1 MSIRSV
7 HIVRRYGPVGGME
20 RYVWE
25 LTHSLVKLGQP
36 VTVICEQIVTQ
47 TSDAQTQP
55 HDERIQVIVLGK
67 IQAKPRWISMLRFS
81 HRVTRAR
88 HLLPQEPLIIHSHE
102 RSAIHHV
109 TSFHGPSIL
118 SRKRRWTDLFSPRI
132 QVWEYLE
139 KREICGDGVKA
150 VLPNST
156 MIANQLRAS
165 YTSMGDRIRE
175 PVYPGVGKAF
185 YSADSRPKQK
195 IIGFIGREWRRKGLP
210 FAAKV
215 VAAARL
221 EDPEIKFKI
230 AGCDPNEVVHLFKN
244 WDGGYELLGWCEP
257 EKFYRQ
263 IDLLLLPSK
272 AEPFGMVVAE
282 ANASHV
288 PVVISD
294 QCGIATLIKPSQG
307 AVYPIEDTQSNIHT
321 WARECRVK
329 LDQHSAIPKLGLT
342 WEDLAEQHRD
352 LYANLHA
359 TISGAP

>member
-25 LTHSLVKLGQP
+25 LTHSLIKLGQP
-36 VTVICEQIVTQ
+36 VTVICEQITGSSGNSQ
-47 TSDAQTQP
+47 TPP

-67 IQAKPRWISMLRFS
+67 IQAKPRWVSMLRFS
-81 HRVTRAR
+81 RRVTQVR
-88 HLLPQEPLIIHSHE
+88 HQLPKEPLVIHSHE

-118 SRKRRWTDLFSPRI
+118 SRKRRFTDFFSPRI

-139 KREICGDGVKA
+139 KREIVGDGVKA

-165 YTSMGDRIRE
+165 YAAVSDRIRE
-175 PVYPGVGKAF
+175 PVYPGVSEEF
-185 YSADSRPKQK
+185 YSGDSRPRQK
-195 IIGFIGREWRRKGLP
+195 IIGFIGREWRRKGLA
-210 FAAKV
+210 FAARV
-215 VAAARL
+215 VADARL
-221 EDPEIKFKI
+221 QDPDIKFKV
-230 AGCDPNEVVHLFKN
+230 AGCDRNEVMHLFKN

-288 PVVISD
+288 PVLISD
-294 QCGIATLIKPSQG
+294 QCGIASLIKPTQG
-307 AVYPIEDTQSNIHT
+307 TVLPIEDTLSNISA
-321 WARECRVK
+321 WVRECRVK
-329 LDQHSAIPKLGLT
+329 LDQDNKIPKLDLT
-342 WEDLAEQHRD
+342 WENLAEQHRD
-352 LYANLHA
+352 LYAGLANNDPSA
-359 TISGAP
+359 